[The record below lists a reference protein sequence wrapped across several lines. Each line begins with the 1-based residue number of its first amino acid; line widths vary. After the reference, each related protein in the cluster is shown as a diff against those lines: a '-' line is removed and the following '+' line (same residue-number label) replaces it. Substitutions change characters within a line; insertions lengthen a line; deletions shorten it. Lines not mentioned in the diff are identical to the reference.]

1 MVWNVR
7 RKTISNLQ
15 FIKKIDTKASLAD
28 LVYDRIREGIV
39 YGHIEPRERLNQLE
53 LAREFDVSERTVR
66 EALTQL
72 VSEGLVTREPYKEFR
87 AVGLSAE
94 EIEEIFH
101 MRALLEGWAMELAV
115 FEIRQEELDRMLELL
130 PEVDGLT
137 GLESVLTLQETK
149 HREFH
154 WIAISASKKGY
165 LIQMLKRLWDLMLPY
180 SFANENLESYSQL
193 TRRARISHA
202 QLVDAL
208 AARDGL
214 AARTVLVKH
223 SEEAME
229 QVRMQVKRLNRYRA
243 RDNGSLFLQ
252 RLLPIRTSFERA
264 EHQGLR
270 EKENR

>member
-1 MVWNVR
+1 MN
-7 RKTISNLQ
+7 KL
-15 FIKKIDTKASLAD
+15 DTKASLAD
-28 LVYDRIREGIV
+28 LVYDRIRQAIV
-39 YGHIEPRERLNQLE
+39 YGHIEPRERLNQVE

-87 AVGLSAE
+87 AVGLSGE

-101 MRALLEGWAMELAV
+101 MRALLEGWAMELVAL
-115 FEIRQEELDRMLELL
+115 EIGQEELDRMRELL
-130 PEVDGLT
+130 PEVDRHT
-137 GLESVLTLQETK
+137 GLESVLTLQETN
-149 HREFH
+149 REFH
-154 WIAISASKKGY
+154 WIAISACKKGY

-180 SFANENLESYSQL
+180 SFADENSESYTQL

-208 AARDGL
+208 AARDGP

-223 SEEAME
+223 TEEAME
-229 QVRMQVKRLNRYRA
+229 QVRMQVKRLNRCRT

-252 RLLPIRTSFERA
+252 RLLPIRTSFESA
-264 EHQGLR
+264 EH
-270 EKENR
+270 